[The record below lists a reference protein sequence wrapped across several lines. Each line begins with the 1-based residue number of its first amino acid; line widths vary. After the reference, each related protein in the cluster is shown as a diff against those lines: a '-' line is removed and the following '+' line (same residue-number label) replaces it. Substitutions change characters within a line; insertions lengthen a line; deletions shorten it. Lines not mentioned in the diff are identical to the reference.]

1 MRYRWDVGFVAWL
14 LMRISGVLIV
24 LFLLMHLFVLSH
36 LGLGKEAFE
45 GFFFVRLAD
54 KPLNKLLELGLVGCL
69 LYHGLNGIRVCLVD
83 FAGGV
88 FVQKRL
94 FWTVVGLGAAM
105 FVVAAIPIVSK
116 L

>member
-1 MRYRWDVGFVAWL
+1 MRYRWDPGFVAWL
-14 LMRISGVLIV
+14 LMRITGGLIV
-24 LFLLMHLFVLSH
+24 LFLIVHLFVLSH

-69 LYHGLNGIRVCLVD
+69 IFHGLNGIRVCLVD
-83 FAGGV
+83 FTRAV
-88 FVQKRL
+88 FFQRRL
-94 FWTVVGLGAAM
+94 FWAVVGFGAVI
-105 FVVAAIPIVSK
+105 FVAAAVPILSH

>member
-1 MRYRWDVGFVAWL
+1 MRYRWDIGFVAWL
-14 LMRISGVLIV
+14 LMRITGVLIM
-24 LFLLMHLFVLSH
+24 LFLLIHLFVLSH

-54 KPLNKLLELGLVGCL
+54 KPLNKLLELGLIGCL
-69 LYHGLNGIRVCLVD
+69 LFHGLNGVRICLID
-83 FAGGV
+83 FMGGV

-94 FWTVVGLGAAM
+94 FWTMVAIGAAI
-105 FVVAAIPIVSK
+105 FVVAAVPIMSH